1 MSNDPVKQP
10 GHVSRLRSAQVS
22 RPSLPPNPNRLRLR
36 GSNSSVCRP
45 AAAPP
50 TPKSLPSS
58 KIGSRIFPATEFQ
71 SHDNELVP
79 KNI

>member
-10 GHVSRLRSAQVS
+10 GHVSRLSL